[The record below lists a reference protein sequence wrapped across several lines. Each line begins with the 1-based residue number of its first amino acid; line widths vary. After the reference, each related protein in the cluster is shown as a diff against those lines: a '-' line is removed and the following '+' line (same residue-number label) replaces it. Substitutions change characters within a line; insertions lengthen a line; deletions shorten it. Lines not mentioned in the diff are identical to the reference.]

1 MTNVTRTIVNVHGDN
16 LGDSL
21 DSLSSSIDSGAITI
35 ENTMDMENSSGLYV
49 VEAMDVTVKIE
60 KEIGAYAYSSH
71 SLSPN
76 S

>member
-16 LGDSL
+16 LSDSL